1 MKKKLTKREVL
12 RNFKELWDCAVAIDK
27 RLIGDSIA
35 KREAFNDYV
44 DALNKDGQVSDRQA
58 FNWSNPF

>member
-1 MKKKLTKREVL
+1 MKTTKQQVL
-12 RNFKELWDCAVAIDK
+12 EQFKELWTEAVKHDPTLK
-27 RLIGDSIA
+27 GDSIA

-44 DALNKDGQVSDRQA
+44 DALNQDGLVSDDQA